1 MKKRTCPV
9 IGLLGEINDERTI
22 TMQNTYTSAIE
33 KSGGVPIIFPFIENR
48 LAVDRL
54 IDICDGFLF
63 TGGADVAPT
72 RYGEEIKP
80 TCGAIQYQRDAFE
93 FKMFDAVIDTGKP
106 ILAICRGAQL
116 VNVALGGTLY
126 QDLPDEMPSPIAHR
140 QVEPKWAMSHDIKIL
155 ADTPLYSLI
164 GADRM
169 HGNSFHHQ
177 AIKRL
182 GAGLQVMAMADDGI
196 VEAVYLPGTR
206 YLRAYQWHPERLVDA
221 DDKNRMIFDDF
232 LAACKVTLTEL

>member
-1 MKKRTCPV
+1 MKKRSCPV
-9 IGLLGEINDERTI
+9 IGLLGEIDDERTI
-22 TMQNTYTSAIE
+22 TMQNTYINAIE
-33 KSGGVPIIFPFIENR
+33 KSGGVPIIFPFVENEES
-48 LAVDRL
+48 VNKL

-63 TGGADVAPT
+63 TGGADIAPS
-72 RYGEEIKP
+72 RYGEGIKP

-93 FKMFDAVIDTGKP
+93 FKMFDAVIATGKP

-126 QDLPDEMPSPIAHR
+126 QDLSDEMPSPIAHR
-140 QVEPKWAMSHDIKIL
+140 QAEPKFAMSHDIKIL
-155 ADTPLYSLI
+155 ADTPLHSLI

-182 GAGLQVMAMADDGI
+182 GEGLQVMATADDGI
-196 VEAVYLPGTR
+196 VEAVYLPGAP
-206 YLRAYQWHPERLVDA
+206 YFRAYQWHPERLVDM
-221 DDKNRMIFDDF
+221 DEKNRMIFDDF
-232 LAACKVTLTEL
+232 LAACRSF